1 MAAIWLAA
9 DVATVRNS
17 PGGRELSDELVLL
30 LVLAF
35 FDDYLLFPSAA
46 ERETRGLADP
56 SLARPATRS
65 TIATRI
71 EAGAGE
77 LVARMDVR
85 AEHIQGQN
93 ASACGHSDNYGR
105 STALETYES
114 VSANAHL
121 MTDEELIEQARKY
134 IPDVA
139 RKERYAKCDKHVNDN
154 WDLTRALLRR
164 IDRVE
169 GQLRWSK
176 RKNLILYG
184 VLGGAAAEGA
194 KVAVLALIHAL
205 LHTAG

>member
-9 DVATVRNS
+9 DVALVRNS

-56 SLARPATRS
+56 SLARPTTRS
-65 TIATRI
+65 TVATRI
-71 EAGAGE
+71 ESGAGE

-85 AEHIQGQN
+85 AEHTECQHAPGH
-93 ASACGHSDNYGR
+93 GHSDNYGR
-105 STALETYES
+105 AAALETYES
-114 VSANAHL
+114 VSTGAQF
-121 MTDEELIEQARKY
+121 MTDDELIERARK
-134 IPDVA
+134 DVPESA
-139 RKERYAKCDKHVNDN
+139 RKARYANCDPHVNHN

-164 IDRVE
+164 IDRLE

-205 LHTAG
+205 VHTAG